1 MGKRREVERDPPRV
15 MRVTWEDG
23 ARLEWLV
30 APEAWGVMAAL
41 AGACGGAVEPP
52 ACEPPPCVVPD
63 NGGET
68 V

>member
-52 ACEPPPCVVPD
+52 PPGGGASGVVPAH
-63 NGGET
+63 GET